1 MPGDS
6 TPDLPRIPYID
17 KIAHFT
23 FYFVFTVLF
32 FLTLKNE
39 CKCVK
44 KMPYIYITSALFAFL
59 LGISIELLQ
68 KTITTTRSGD
78 IYDVFFNSFGTIVA
92 LVFVTIINKKK
103 LLINVKKMFSNLLKR
118 FKLCNLKRTQKQI

>member
-44 KMPYIYITSALFAFL
+44 KIPYVYLISALFAFL

>member
-1 MPGDS
+1 MLKKRKFTILLGIWFIVVVTLSLMPGDS
-6 TPDLPRIPYID
+6 TPNLPRIPYID

-44 KMPYIYITSALFAFL
+44 KIPYVYVISALFAFL

-92 LVFVTIINKKK
+92 LVFVTIINKKAF
-103 LLINVKKMFSNLLKR
+103 N
-118 FKLCNLKRTQKQI
+118 

>member
-32 FLTLKNE
+32 FLTLKYE

-44 KMPYIYITSALFAFL
+44 KLTYIYIISALFAFL
-59 LGISIELLQ
+59 LGICIELLQ
-68 KTITTTRSGD
+68 KTITTTRSGE

-92 LVFVTIINKKK
+92 LLFVTIINKKAF
-103 LLINVKKMFSNLLKR
+103 N
-118 FKLCNLKRTQKQI
+118 

>member
-1 MPGDS
+1 MLKKRKFTILLGIWFIVVVTLSLMPGDS

-44 KMPYIYITSALFAFL
+44 KIPYVYLISALFAFL

-92 LVFVTIINKKK
+92 LIFVTIINKKAF
-103 LLINVKKMFSNLLKR
+103 N
-118 FKLCNLKRTQKQI
+118 

>member
-6 TPDLPRIPYID
+6 TPNLPRIPYID

-44 KMPYIYITSALFAFL
+44 KIPYVYLISALFAFL

-92 LVFVTIINKKK
+92 LIFVTIINKKAF
-103 LLINVKKMFSNLLKR
+103 N
-118 FKLCNLKRTQKQI
+118 

>member
-1 MPGDS
+1 MLKKRKFTILLGIWFIVVVTLSLMPGDS

-44 KMPYIYITSALFAFL
+44 KIPYIYLISALFAFL

-92 LVFVTIINKKK
+92 LIFVTIINKKAF
-103 LLINVKKMFSNLLKR
+103 N
-118 FKLCNLKRTQKQI
+118 

>member
-1 MPGDS
+1 MLKKRKFTILLGIWFIVVVTLSLMPGDS
-6 TPDLPRIPYID
+6 TPNLPRIPYID

-44 KMPYIYITSALFAFL
+44 KIPYVYLISALFAFL

-92 LVFVTIINKKK
+92 LVFVTIINKKS
-103 LLINVKKMFSNLLKR
+103 F
-118 FKLCNLKRTQKQI
+118 

>member
-1 MPGDS
+1 MLNKRKFTILLGIWFIVVVTLSLMPGDS

-44 KMPYIYITSALFAFL
+44 KIPYIYLISALFAFL

-92 LVFVTIINKKK
+92 LVFVTIINKKS
-103 LLINVKKMFSNLLKR
+103 F
-118 FKLCNLKRTQKQI
+118 

>member
-1 MPGDS
+1 MLKKRKFTILLGIWFIVVVTLSLMPGDS
-6 TPDLPRIPYID
+6 TPNLPRIPYID

-44 KMPYIYITSALFAFL
+44 KIPYIYIISALFAFL

-92 LVFVTIINKKK
+92 LVFVTIINKKAF
-103 LLINVKKMFSNLLKR
+103 N
-118 FKLCNLKRTQKQI
+118 